1 MAEIK
6 TAISLQE
13 SLVDRMDRLARE
25 LNLSRNQVFSQAVDE
40 FLRRYE
46 SQSLLD
52 AINRACDA
60 SPEGEDAVE
69 RRALREKQRR
79 MVQGEW

>member
-1 MAEIK
+1 MAKIK
-6 TAISLQE
+6 TAVSLQE

-25 LNLSRNQVFSQAVDE
+25 LNLSRSQVFSLAVDE
-40 FLRRYE
+40 FLQRHE
-46 SQSLLD
+46 SQALLE
-52 AINRACDA
+52 AINRACDS
-60 SPEGEDAVE
+60 SPEREDAAE